1 MISKPAYAG
10 KMDFF
15 DKLNRLRNKR
25 RRFFVLYAIK
35 PHKNKR

>member
-15 DKLNRLRNKR
+15 DKLRGCHNWQPHI
-25 RRFFVLYAIK
+25 FV
-35 PHKNKR
+35 